1 MTADPVGILNAEA
14 GSEHLGTWAAAPVAM
29 ARQTSARN
37 ILAKVWQ
44 ARAEGKKGTTTPA
57 GKKSPITYV

>member
-44 ARAEGKKGTTTPA
+44 ACGKRLVGVVA
-57 GKKSPITYV
+57 GMCV